1 MAILRIGSTSS
12 NLVEMP
18 DPSELAVKLQDID
31 SSGSGRSA
39 NGTMVRDRVAGGAS
53 AKRKLEAKWPPLSP
67 AKMSKILGAISG
79 KFFYIEYPDPDTGGK
94 RVGTFYAGDRSAP
107 VLRVWDG
114 EVMWSELTV
123 NFIER

>member
-12 NLVEMP
+12 NLEAVH
-18 DPSELAVKLQDID
+18 DPAKLTVKLQDID
-31 SSGSGRSA
+31 GSGSGRSA

-53 AKRKLEAKWPPLSP
+53 AKRKVEVEWPPLSSVE
-67 AKMSKILGAISG
+67 MSKILSAISG
-79 KFFYIEYPDPDTGGK
+79 KFFYVEYPDPDVGANRTG
-94 RVGTFYAGDRSAP
+94 VFYASDRSAP

-114 EVMWSELTV
+114 EVMWSDLTV

>member
-12 NLVEMP
+12 SLVDMP
-18 DPSELAVKLQDID
+18 DTSKLAVKLQDID

-39 NGTMVRDRVAGGAS
+39 NGTMVRDRIAGGANV
-53 AKRKLEAKWPPLSP
+53 KRKLEAKWPPLST
-67 AKMSKILGAISG
+67 ANMSKILGAISG
-79 KFFYIEYPDPDTGGK
+79 KFFYVEYPDP
-94 RVGTFYAGDRSAP
+94 VIGTNRIGVFYAGDRSAP

-114 EVMWSELTV
+114 EIMWSELTV